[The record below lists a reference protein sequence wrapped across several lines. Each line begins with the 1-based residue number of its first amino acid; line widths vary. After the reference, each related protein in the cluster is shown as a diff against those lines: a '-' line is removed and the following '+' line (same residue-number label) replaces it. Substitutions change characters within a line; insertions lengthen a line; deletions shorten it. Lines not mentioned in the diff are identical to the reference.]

1 LATHSRPNIKKLAIG
16 NLQIHFTFEFLKFE
30 ILFLVKF
37 PQFKKKGWHGVLLP
51 NNMHQGRN
59 KMAIYFG

>member
-1 LATHSRPNIKKLAIG
+1 LASG